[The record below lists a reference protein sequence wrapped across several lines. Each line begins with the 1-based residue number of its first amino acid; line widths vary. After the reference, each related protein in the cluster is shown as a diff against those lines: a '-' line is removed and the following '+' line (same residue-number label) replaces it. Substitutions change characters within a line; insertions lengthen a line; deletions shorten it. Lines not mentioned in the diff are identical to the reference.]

1 MLKWVDGGIEKMN
14 ATNEDGQDGQDGQD
28 DQDYRDYQIRNWVAE
43 KKELI
48 RKEESYNRQKR
59 TSFFARNMTGL
70 LASVFILDI
79 LSDLENK
86 QGLLLF
92 YALAVL
98 LFGMVCFVS
107 HKRLKIILSLLNS
120 AKLRINELQQEISGS
135 SEKNEG
141 QTSWI
146 DV

>member
-1 MLKWVDGGIEKMN
+1 MDGGIEKMN

-70 LASVFILDI
+70 LASVFILGI
-79 LSDLENK
+79 LNDLENK

>member
-1 MLKWVDGGIEKMN
+1 VDGGIEKMN

-70 LASVFILDI
+70 LASVFILGI

-120 AKLRINELQQEISGS
+120 AKLRINELQQEISGC